1 MKRFSNLP
9 AMSAST
15 LPTQKKKKKKKNI
28 FDLGTKY
35 IFVIEPAGKILQG
48 DVYNIYF
55 SMHGILVNLL
65 IT

>member
-15 LPTQKKKKKKKNI
+15 LPTQKKKKNI

>member
-1 MKRFSNLP
+1 
-9 AMSAST
+9 MSAST
-15 LPTQKKKKKKKNI
+15 LPTPKKKKKKKNI

-35 IFVIEPAGKILQG
+35 IFVIEPGKILQG
-48 DVYNIYF
+48 DAYNIYF

>member
-15 LPTQKKKKKKKNI
+15 LPTQKKKKKNI
-28 FDLGTKY
+28 FYLGTKY

>member
-15 LPTQKKKKKKKNI
+15 LPTPKKKKKKNI

>member
-1 MKRFSNLP
+1 VTRKG
-9 AMSAST
+9 SAT
-15 LPTQKKKKKKKNI
+15 YQPRALQRCPHKKKKKI
-28 FDLGTKY
+28 IDLGTKY
-35 IFVIEPAGKILQG
+35 VFVIEPGKILQG